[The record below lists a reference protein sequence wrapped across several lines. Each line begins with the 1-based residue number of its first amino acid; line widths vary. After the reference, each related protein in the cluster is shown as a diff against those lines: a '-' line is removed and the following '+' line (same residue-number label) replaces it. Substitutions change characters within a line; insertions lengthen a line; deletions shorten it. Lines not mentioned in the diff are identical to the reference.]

1 MHQWPFCWW
10 MDDLIPTSPSTS
22 MRGNKFC
29 LCDFQWIRLDQIQQA
44 LTNSVKPQ
52 KFSFKNLK
60 WGWCLWF
67 RSYDSS
73 IINHQPSTIQSSHHP
88 IISPWSNHTSSAP
101 PFTQSTILSTQS
113 ASPAISSGTPT
124 SEKSVSWVSIPQ
136 EGGQVGEFQGEPKM
150 GKQKRHKSQAVKSLP
165 ELIPIHFLHR
175 KFAGFGDGPLEEG
188 MSPMVP
194 TNNSG
199 MPKKKHLDS
208 QFLAAALQSWAVTSK
223 ACNKNQTLCIDWAVV
238 TLPFLPGSPYLS
250 HLSLPST
257 PWPLS

>member
-1 MHQWPFCWW
+1 M
-10 MDDLIPTSPSTS
+10 IPV
-22 MRGNKFC
+22 
-29 LCDFQWIRLDQIQQA
+29 I
-44 LTNSVKPQ
+44 
-52 KFSFKNLK
+52 
-60 WGWCLWF
+60 WF
-67 RSYDSS
+67 
-73 IINHQPSTIQSSHHP
+73 INHQSSTINHPIIPSSNHPIIQSSLHDP
-88 IISPWSNHTSSAP
+88 THTSSAP

-150 GKQKRHKSQAVKSLP
+150 GKQNRHKSQAVKSLP
-165 ELIPIHFLHR
+165 ELIPIIFLHI
-175 KFAGFGDGPLEEG
+175 KMAGFG
-188 MSPMVP
+188 MVLWRRVCRQWYQQ
-194 TNNSG
+194 TIAECRKN
-199 MPKKKHLDS
+199 KKDS